1 MISLIVPTMWR
12 HQPFIEY
19 LNQILDIDVIGEVI
33 IINNDISKT
42 PDISHEKL
50 KIINNDYNIYVCPS
64 WNLGAKLAQ
73 FDKLGFLSDD
83 ANIDTRVFS
92 KVDEFLTE
100 EIGMV
105 GILAPYN
112 EYAPIYEKFYT
123 NGSIEFVNSQEPEDD
138 KRPPAMGIGNL
149 FFLNKKDWK
158 DIPEEIKIF
167 HGEVLQWN
175 RIQVYKSN
183 YIITNCHIE
192 TPWHVTWKSISE
204 EIPNEFCEIQKRD
217 QEICESMSFIF

>member
-12 HQPFIEY
+12 YSPFIEY
-19 LNQILDIDVIGEVI
+19 LDQLINIDVIGEII
-33 IINNDISKT
+33 IINNDVNKT
-42 PDISHEKL
+42 PDLKHPKL
-50 KIINNDYNIYVCPS
+50 NIINNKENIYVCPS
-64 WNLGAKLAQ
+64 WNLGAQLAKY
-73 FDKLGFLSDD
+73 DKLGFLSDD
-83 ANIDTRVFS
+83 AIIDTNVFA
-92 KVDEFLTE
+92 KVDEFLTKD
-100 EIGMV
+100 IGMI
-105 GILAPYN
+105 GILAKYN

-123 NGSIEFVNSQEPEDD
+123 DGSINFVNSQEPDD
-138 KRPPAMGIGNL
+138 EKRPPATGIGNL

-175 RIQVYKSN
+175 RIQAYKSN
-183 YIITNCHIE
+183 YIITNCRIE